1 MEQYDI
7 HPRRNFLMFCVAVHL
22 AGFFAAIVTD
32 YLDNF
37 LDDDTNK
44 YVYFACLPLVAMP
57 IAYLINY
64 KKLTGE
70 SDSAVGKHF
79 KEIGIWL
86 LTVFPMGAILFTVL
100 LALRVTEH
108 IYSAAEY
115 YLGYLGVCTLSIF
128 FVTPL
133 YKMGRMIISAGRKSD
148 DDYYRYYGGM

>member
-7 HPRRNFLMFCVAVHL
+7 HPRRNFLIFCVAVHL

-79 KEIGIWL
+79 KEMGIWL
-86 LTVFPMGAILFTVL
+86 LTVFPMGAVLYSVL
-100 LALRVTEH
+100 LAFCDIADLYE
-108 IYSAAEY
+108 ADGY
-115 YLGYLGVCTLSIF
+115 YLIYLLVCTLSIF

-133 YKMGRMIISAGRKSD
+133 YKVGRMIISAGRKSD